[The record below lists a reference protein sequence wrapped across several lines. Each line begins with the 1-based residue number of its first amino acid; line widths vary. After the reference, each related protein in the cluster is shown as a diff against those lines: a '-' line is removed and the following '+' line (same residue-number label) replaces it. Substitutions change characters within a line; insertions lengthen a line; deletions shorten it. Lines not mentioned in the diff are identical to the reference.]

1 MVDDT
6 AAVAQWRIRPGNSQP
21 LEPRLPSFS
30 LAKKTINRNGRHCTQ
45 MGSLSRRDFLGGS
58 GLLGA
63 GAVAGWSLHQY
74 PETARDH
81 HGFSHTTPKTAD
93 ESLARLVAGNK
104 CYIVEH
110 FDMGDVRRTN
120 LRRQAV
126 ASAQHPYAVILSCAE
141 SRVSPDIV
149 FTAGLGDLFVV
160 RVAGN
165 IVSRQCLGVTGSIE
179 YAVEELK
186 IPLVLVL
193 GHEGCGAV
201 KAAVESVR
209 RGVRPA
215 NAIGAIVDAIRP
227 AIEDVA
233 TQPGNLLDN
242 VVVENVRQAV
252 AALVQSDEIVAPMV
266 AAGRLKVVGGVYELT
281 SGRVRFLS

>member
-1 MVDDT
+1 MADST
-6 AAVAQWRIRPGNSQP
+6 RQQSAAVATAAEFFAANKTPATVPG
-21 LEPRLPSFS
+21 E
-30 LAKKTINRNGRHCTQ
+30 TIQ
-45 MGSLSRRDFLGGS
+45 MASLSRRDFLGGC

-63 GAVAGWSLHQY
+63 GAIAGWSLRQY
-74 PETARDH
+74 PEIARDH
-81 HGFSHTTPKTAD
+81 HGFSHTTPNSAD

-104 CYIVEH
+104 CYIAEH

-120 LRRQAV
+120 LRRQEV
-126 ASAQHPYAVILSCAE
+126 ASAQHPYAVILSCAD

-165 IVSRQCLGVTGSIE
+165 IVSPQCLGVTGSIE

-201 KAAVESVR
+201 KAAVESVQ
-209 RGVRPA
+209 RGVRPP
-215 NAIGAIVDAIRP
+215 NAIGVIVDAIRP
-227 AIEDVA
+227 AIEHVA
-233 TQPGNLLDN
+233 NEPGNLLN
-242 VVVENVRQAV
+242 NAVVENVRQAV
-252 AALVQSDEIVAPMV
+252 ASLVHSDEIVAPRV
-266 AAGRLKVVGGVYELT
+266 ADGRLKVLGGVYELT